1 MLMEI
6 YLSEEKAKKNNIDI
20 NACYQKI
27 NHYFLDRGVKIKA
40 PGVYQG
46 IKSDFGTFVT
56 AQMQLPDTNWFL
68 KVVDQWY
75 ISYFGD
81 TPDSPEYREDA
92 LKTYYQAKEQV
103 RNYVKKHRI

>member
-1 MLMEI
+1 MIEMLMEI

-27 NHYFLDRGVKIKA
+27 NRYFLDRGVKIKA

-46 IKSDFGTFVT
+46 IKNDFGTFVT
-56 AQMQLPDTNWFL
+56 AQMQLPD
-68 KVVDQWY
+68 
-75 ISYFGD
+75 SYFGD

-92 LKTYYQAKEQV
+92 LKSYYEVEAMV
-103 RNYVKKHRI
+103 

>member
-20 NACYQKI
+20 NMCYQKI
-27 NHYFLDRGVKIKA
+27 DRYFLDHGVKIKA

-46 IKSDFGTFVT
+46 VKNDFGTFVT

-68 KVVDQWY
+68 KIVDQWY

-92 LKTYYQAKEQV
+92 LKSYYEVEAMV
-103 RNYVKKHRI
+103 

>member
-1 MLMEI
+1 MIEMLMEI

-68 KVVDQWY
+68 KIVDQWY

-81 TPDSPEYREDA
+81 NPDSPEFREDA
-92 LKTYYQAKEQV
+92 LKSYYEVEAIV
-103 RNYVKKHRI
+103 

>member
-1 MLMEI
+1 MFLLLWVFLFNLMIEMFMEI

-27 NHYFLDRGVKIKA
+27 SHYFLDRGAKIKA

-56 AQMQLPDTNWFL
+56 
-68 KVVDQWY
+68 
-75 ISYFGD
+75 
-81 TPDSPEYREDA
+81 
-92 LKTYYQAKEQV
+92 
-103 RNYVKKHRI
+103 